1 MIIEK
6 GRIPMKKFTCSI
18 TNPAGMHTRH
28 AGLLVKSAKDYD
40 NTMITISK
48 DGTAV
53 KASQLMKLMG
63 LSIKQEDKITVI
75 AEGPDEDEAIA
86 AMETLFRENLCSN
99 DISIETSSVQFDTIT
114 DKAQGET
121 EKENSALIC
130 TMDMG
135 EWIHCP
141 WCGNKTR
148 LKIRADTEIKN
159 FPLFCPKC
167 RHESLIAVEKMN
179 ITVIKEPDA

>member
-1 MIIEK
+1 
-6 GRIPMKKFTCSI
+6 
-18 TNPAGMHTRH
+18 MHTRH
-28 AGLLVKSAKDYD
+28 AGLFVKSAKDYND
-40 NTMITISK
+40 TVITITK
-48 DGTAV
+48 DGATV

-63 LSIKQEDKITVI
+63 LSIKQGDEIVVAAGGPNEDK
-75 AEGPDEDEAIA
+75 AIA
-86 AMETLFRENLCSN
+86 AMEKLCQENLCSN
-99 DISIETSSVQFDTIT
+99 DIAIDTSQEEFATLV
-114 DKAQGET
+114 
-121 EKENSALIC
+121 C
-130 TMDMG
+130 TADMI